1 MVGRSDHA
9 AASQKLS
16 ISPWYASHSSCT
28 FPHVQVLR
36 PQAGFPGPT
45 EPRFRDTLGMTTLLR
60 ATDSAAFLG
69 IVPTL
74 AGFTPRRSIVL
85 LPFRGTRTDG
95 AMRLDLP
102 HEGADIQAYADAA
115 VGLVARVRG
124 TDAVAAVVYTDE
136 EPHATRDGL
145 VLPHAVAVDEL
156 LGCAEDAG
164 LRIVDALC
172 VTPAGWSSYMESDP
186 DLHPLAE
193 ICSPSEQPTAP
204 DISEDQ
210 AAGARLPEVDLAEKE
225 RVGHAALELTALLDG
240 KGKGKG
246 RLTGRENPQLIAA
259 LVLLEDVPAFFESVL
274 AAPDDLP
281 PYATATLLWCLE
293 RPLLRDVA
301 IAQWASDLAGGV
313 RALAAQDAFARSG
326 EMVPDELGRLFLGQ
340 GPTPDLDRLRLALSV
355 VREAAARAP
364 RNARPAPL
372 TAAAWLSWA
381 LGRATHAARYLE
393 LVREIDPRY
402 SLAALLETMIAG
414 AMLPEWAF
422 RRSAAA

>member
-1 MVGRSDHA
+1 
-9 AASQKLS
+9 
-16 ISPWYASHSSCT
+16 
-28 FPHVQVLR
+28 
-36 PQAGFPGPT
+36 
-45 EPRFRDTLGMTTLLR
+45 MTTLLR

-69 IVPTL
+69 IVPAL
-74 AGFTPRRSIVL
+74 AGFTPRRSFVL
-85 LPFRGTRTDG
+85 LPFHGTRTDG

-102 HEGADIQAYADAA
+102 SDGTDLAAYADAA
-115 VGLVARVRG
+115 VGLAARVQG
-124 TDAVAAVVYTDE
+124 TDAVAVVVYTDE
-136 EPHATRDGL
+136 YSHATRDGL

-172 VTPAGWSSYMESDP
+172 VTPSGWSSYLESDP
-186 DLHPLAE
+186 DLHSLSE
-193 ICSPSEQPTAP
+193 ICRPPEAP
-204 DISEDQ
+204 DAPAISEDQ
-210 AAGARLPEVDLAEKE
+210 AAGARLPTVDLAEKE
-225 RVGHAALELTALLDG
+225 RVGRAALELTALLDEEG
-240 KGKGKG
+240 EGKG

-274 AAPDDLP
+274 AAPDALP

-313 RALAAQDAFARSG
+313 RALDAQTAFAKSG

-340 GPTPDLDRLRLALSV
+340 GPAPDLDRLRLALSV

-364 RNARPAPL
+364 REARPAPL

-422 RRSAAA
+422 RRSAGA

>member
-1 MVGRSDHA
+1 
-9 AASQKLS
+9 
-16 ISPWYASHSSCT
+16 
-28 FPHVQVLR
+28 
-36 PQAGFPGPT
+36 
-45 EPRFRDTLGMTTLLR
+45 MTTLLR
-60 ATDSAAFLG
+60 ATDSADFLG

-102 HEGADIQAYADAA
+102 DGGTDLETYADAA
-115 VGLVARVRG
+115 VGLVARVHG
-124 TDAVAAVVYTDE
+124 TDAVAVVVYTDE
-136 EPHATRDGL
+136 HPHATRDGL

-164 LRIVDALC
+164 LHIVDALC
-172 VTPAGWSSYMESDP
+172 VTPSGWSSYVEGDP
-186 DLHPLAE
+186 ELHPLAE
-193 ICSPSEQPTAP
+193 IRSHADDSTSSE
-204 DISEDQ
+204 ISDDQ
-210 AAGARLPEVDLAEKE
+210 VSGARVPEADLAEKE
-225 RVGHAALELTALLDG
+225 RVGRAALELSTLLDG
-240 KGKGKG
+240 RC

-274 AAPDDLP
+274 AAPDALP
-281 PYATATLLWCLE
+281 PYATAALLWCLQS
-293 RPLLRDVA
+293 PLLRDVA

-313 RALAAQDAFARSG
+313 RALEAQTAFAKSG
-326 EMVPDELGRLFLGQ
+326 EMVPDELGQLFLGQ
-340 GPTPDLDRLRLALSV
+340 GPAPDIDRIRLALSV

-364 RNARPAPL
+364 RAMRPAPL

-381 LGRATHAARYLE
+381 LGRASHAAHYLA

-422 RRSAAA
+422 RRSSAV

>member
-1 MVGRSDHA
+1 
-9 AASQKLS
+9 
-16 ISPWYASHSSCT
+16 
-28 FPHVQVLR
+28 
-36 PQAGFPGPT
+36 
-45 EPRFRDTLGMTTLLR
+45 MTTLLR

-85 LPFRGTRTDG
+85 LPFHGTRTDG

-102 HEGADIQAYADAA
+102 PDGADIEAYADAA
-115 VGLVARVRG
+115 VSLLARVRG
-124 TDAVAAVVYTDE
+124 TDAVAVVVYTDE
-136 EPHATRDGL
+136 EPEATRDGL

-172 VTPAGWSSYMESDP
+172 VTPSGWSSYVERDP

-193 ICSPSEQPTAP
+193 ICCPSEGPDAP
-204 DISEDQ
+204 GISEDQ
-210 AAGARLPEVDLAEKE
+210 AAGARLPDVDLAEKE
-225 RVGHAALELTALLDG
+225 RVGRAALELAALLDEDG
-240 KGKGKG
+240 EAKG
-246 RLTGRENPQLIAA
+246 RVTGRENPQLIAA

-274 AAPDDLP
+274 SAPDALP
-281 PYATATLLWCLE
+281 PYATATLLWCME

-313 RALAAQDAFARSG
+313 RALDAQTAFAKSG

-340 GPTPDLDRLRLALSV
+340 GPAPDFDRLRLALAV

-364 RNARPAPL
+364 RAARPAPL

-381 LGRATHAARYLE
+381 LGRASHAARYLE

-422 RRSAAA
+422 RRSSAA

>member
-1 MVGRSDHA
+1 
-9 AASQKLS
+9 
-16 ISPWYASHSSCT
+16 
-28 FPHVQVLR
+28 
-36 PQAGFPGPT
+36 
-45 EPRFRDTLGMTTLLR
+45 MTTLLR

-69 IVPTL
+69 IVPAL
-74 AGFTPRRSIVL
+74 AGFTPRRSVVL
-85 LPFRGTRTDG
+85 LPFHGTRTDG

-102 HEGADIQAYADAA
+102 SDGTDLETYADAA
-115 VGLVARVRG
+115 VGLVARVQG
-124 TDAVAAVVYTDE
+124 TDAIAVVVYTDE
-136 EPHATRDGL
+136 CSHATRDGL

-172 VTPAGWSSYMESDP
+172 VTPSGWSSYAESDP
-186 DLHPLAE
+186 ALHPLAE
-193 ICSPSEQPTAP
+193 IRHPSEGTAAP
-204 DISEDQ
+204 DICEDQ
-210 AAGARLPEVDLAEKE
+210 AAGARLPAVDLAEKE
-225 RVGHAALELTALLDG
+225 RVGRAALELAALLDEEG
-240 KGKGKG
+240 EGEGKG

-259 LVLLEDVPAFFESVL
+259 LVMLEDVPAFFESVL
-274 AAPDDLP
+274 AAPDALP

-301 IAQWASDLAGGV
+301 IAQWASDLAGGI
-313 RALAAQDAFARSG
+313 RALDAQTAFAKSG

-340 GPTPDLDRLRLALSV
+340 GPAPDLDRLRLALSV

-364 RNARPAPL
+364 RDARPAPL

-422 RRSAAA
+422 HRSTAA

>member
-1 MVGRSDHA
+1 
-9 AASQKLS
+9 
-16 ISPWYASHSSCT
+16 
-28 FPHVQVLR
+28 
-36 PQAGFPGPT
+36 
-45 EPRFRDTLGMTTLLR
+45 MTTLLR

-85 LPFRGTRTDG
+85 LPFHGTRTDG

-102 HEGADIQAYADAA
+102 PDGADIEAYGDAA
-115 VGLVARVRG
+115 VSLLARVRG
-124 TDAVAAVVYTDE
+124 TDAVAVVVYTDE
-136 EPHATRDGL
+136 EPQATRDGL

-172 VTPAGWSSYMESDP
+172 VTPSGWSSYVERDP
-186 DLHPLAE
+186 YLHPLEE
-193 ICSPSEQPTAP
+193 ICRPSEGPDAP
-204 DISEDQ
+204 GISEDQ

-225 RVGHAALELTALLDG
+225 RVGRAARELAALLDEDG
-240 KGKGKG
+240 EGKG
-246 RLTGRENPQLIAA
+246 RVTGRENPHLIAA

-274 AAPDDLP
+274 SAPDALP
-281 PYATATLLWCLE
+281 PYATATLLWCME

-301 IAQWASDLAGGV
+301 IAQWASDLAGGL
-313 RALAAQDAFARSG
+313 RALDAQTAFAKSG

-340 GPTPDLDRLRLALSV
+340 GPAPDFDRLRLALSV

-364 RNARPAPL
+364 RAARPAPL

-381 LGRATHAARYLE
+381 LGRASHAARYLE

-422 RRSAAA
+422 RRSSAA

>member
-1 MVGRSDHA
+1 
-9 AASQKLS
+9 
-16 ISPWYASHSSCT
+16 
-28 FPHVQVLR
+28 
-36 PQAGFPGPT
+36 
-45 EPRFRDTLGMTTLLR
+45 MTTLLR

-102 HEGADIQAYADAA
+102 SDGTDLALYADAA
-115 VGLVARVRG
+115 VGLVARVQG
-124 TDAVAAVVYTDE
+124 TDAVAVVVYTDE
-136 EPHATRDGL
+136 PSHATRDGL

-164 LRIVDALC
+164 LRVVDALC
-172 VTPAGWSSYMESDP
+172 VTPSGWSSYVESDP
-186 DLHPLAE
+186 DLHSLAE
-193 ICSPSEQPTAP
+193 ICSPTEGPTAP
-204 DISEDQ
+204 GVSEDQ

-225 RVGHAALELTALLDG
+225 RVGRAALELAALLDG
-240 KGKGKG
+240 EGNGKG

-274 AAPDDLP
+274 AARDALP
-281 PYATATLLWCLE
+281 SYATATLLWCLE

-313 RALAAQDAFARSG
+313 RALDAQTAFAKSG

-340 GPTPDLDRLRLALSV
+340 GPAPDLDRLRLALSV

-364 RNARPAPL
+364 REARPAPL

-422 RRSAAA
+422 RRRSAA

>member
-1 MVGRSDHA
+1 
-9 AASQKLS
+9 
-16 ISPWYASHSSCT
+16 
-28 FPHVQVLR
+28 
-36 PQAGFPGPT
+36 
-45 EPRFRDTLGMTTLLR
+45 MTTLLR

-102 HEGADIQAYADAA
+102 SDGTDLALYADAA
-115 VGLVARVRG
+115 VGLVARVQG
-124 TDAVAAVVYTDE
+124 TDAVAVVVYTDE
-136 EPHATRDGL
+136 PSHATRDGL

-164 LRIVDALC
+164 LRVVDALC
-172 VTPAGWSSYMESDP
+172 VTPSGWSSYVESDP
-186 DLHPLAE
+186 DLHSLAE
-193 ICSPSEQPTAP
+193 ICSPTEGPTAP
-204 DISEDQ
+204 GVSEDQ

-225 RVGHAALELTALLDG
+225 RVGRAALELAALLDG
-240 KGKGKG
+240 EGNGKG

-274 AAPDDLP
+274 AAPDALP

-301 IAQWASDLAGGV
+301 IAQWASDLAGGI
-313 RALAAQDAFARSG
+313 RALDAQTAFAKSG

-340 GPTPDLDRLRLALSV
+340 GPAPDLDRLRLALSV

-364 RNARPAPL
+364 REARPAPL

-422 RRSAAA
+422 RRRSAA